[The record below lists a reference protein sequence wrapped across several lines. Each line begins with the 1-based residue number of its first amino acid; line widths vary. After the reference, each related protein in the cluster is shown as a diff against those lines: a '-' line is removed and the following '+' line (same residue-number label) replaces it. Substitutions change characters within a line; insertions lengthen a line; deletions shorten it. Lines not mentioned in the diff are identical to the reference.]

1 MDSAGTIAVEVLN
14 ECTAGC
20 TNPPNM
26 SDVAGFYEIVLE
38 QDSLAVYLNGS
49 LLRTLPDNGIDSD
62 SFILDFRSD
71 NMYGSGD
78 HSHIFIDYVSG
89 LE

>member
-1 MDSAGTIAVEVLN
+1 
-14 ECTAGC
+14 
-20 TNPPNM
+20 M
-26 SDVAGFYEIVLE
+26 SDVAGFYEIRHE
-38 QDSLAVYLNGS
+38 QDSLAVYRDGS
-49 LLRTLPDNGIDSD
+49 LLRRLHDNGID

-78 HSHIFIDYVSG
+78 HSHIFIDNISG